1 MAHLTAG
8 AVSSR
13 LLQNRWHKSHPRTFH
28 TAASAAASEML
39 ALLAPSL
46 ALTLSCGG
54 RSLRPQ
60 SLPPFLEP
68 YNDRSRAHRGGARRR
83 SCALQTWR
91 GLRCGAAPTL
101 DVWAPATPVTSP
113 LPIVFGI
120 HGGGWE
126 FGYPEWAGFP
136 ARQICAASALYVTP
150 AYTLGGGGER
160 QSWPSARDDLLLALR
175 WVIDHAAQEGGDP
188 TRLILTGHSAG
199 GHYAATLGLD
209 PPLLREAGID
219 PASVKALFL
228 VSCPVGLRAED
239 FAPKRWLWRLYFGRP
254 LIKRLYNKV
263 ISRNLATIVGTPP
276 DPALAAG
283 FAAARHEAAA
293 PAELP
298 PLVHVTYGGGKDFP
312 FCKPQA
318 RRLQFE
324 AARLG
329 EEGRAS
335 KCWSCRRP
343 PSTPTSSWP
352 TARAVAAALR
362 RVLAD
367 E

>member
-1 MAHLTAG
+1 
-8 AVSSR
+8 
-13 LLQNRWHKSHPRTFH
+13 
-28 TAASAAASEML
+28 ML

-54 RSLRPQ
+54 RNLRPQ

-68 YNDRSRAHRGGARRR
+68 YNDRSLELTEEALGDAAVRCRRGVAYGAEPH
-83 SCALQTWR
+83 Q
-91 GLRCGAAPTL
+91 TL

-160 QSWPSARDDLLLALR
+160 QSWPAARDDLLLALR

-276 DPALAAG
+276 DPALAA
-283 FAAARHEAAA
+283 EASPLLSMRTAA

-318 RRLQFE
+318 RRLQVE

-329 EEGRAS
+329 EEGPRVEVLELPEAS
-335 KCWSCRRP
+335 HFDTHFELADGASEWH
-343 PSTPTSSWP
+343 
-352 TARAVAAALR
+352 AALR